1 MIRLQHGPTP
11 NSFHSYASI
20 LRLNTQP
27 APSARFLRQRK
38 FEADLNLSLQSAKNI
53 QHLVDV
59 LSARSG
65 INYGENLPL
74 LSGSFPQWCVE
85 QLVAWGTSVGMET
98 FKDDSR
104 EGSSTVVL
112 GGKVLVVDVDFV
124 IEHSDPLNP
133 TLRVSSVKTSN
144 ALLSGNANSTTS
156 TLTDAFLADSI
167 EKYCIE
173 MQKREQSRN
182 LERASRLRN
191 NVLDHL
197 RYMVVL
203 DGLANR
209 KEYGGLRWFTDIDE
223 ICPTLNGLAKSEAEV
238 IAS

>member
-1 MIRLQHGPTP
+1 
-11 NSFHSYASI
+11 
-20 LRLNTQP
+20 
-27 APSARFLRQRK
+27 
-38 FEADLNLSLQSAKNI
+38 
-53 QHLVDV
+53 
-59 LSARSG
+59 
-65 INYGENLPL
+65 
-74 LSGSFPQWCVE
+74 
-85 QLVAWGTSVGMET
+85 MET

-133 TLRVSSVKTSN
+133 ILRVSSVKTSN
-144 ALLSGNANSTTS
+144 ALLSGNANSPTS
-156 TLTDAFLADSI
+156 TLTDSFLADSI

-173 MQKREQSRN
+173 MQKPEKSRN

-209 KEYGGLRWFTDIDE
+209 KEHGGLRWFTDIDE

>member
-1 MIRLQHGPTP
+1 
-11 NSFHSYASI
+11 
-20 LRLNTQP
+20 
-27 APSARFLRQRK
+27 
-38 FEADLNLSLQSAKNI
+38 
-53 QHLVDV
+53 
-59 LSARSG
+59 
-65 INYGENLPL
+65 
-74 LSGSFPQWCVE
+74 
-85 QLVAWGTSVGMET
+85 MET

-104 EGSSTVVL
+104 EGGSTVVL
-112 GGKVLVVDVDFV
+112 GGKVLVVDIDFV
-124 IEHSDPLNP
+124 IEHGDPLNP
-133 TLRVSSVKTSN
+133 ILRVSSVKTSN
-144 ALLSGNANSTTS
+144 ALLSGNATSPTS

-223 ICPTLNGLAKSEAEV
+223 ICPTLNGLAKSESEV
-238 IAS
+238 IASWVYSFLFFLTLNLMKFIQFLVHVEGSAGYFFAPFPFLAVTIPNHAFDLLSDLSFAAGLSFSRSEWNRSING